1 MALLHCSL
9 SGLSDGVRPT
19 TSVGDAAADADTG
32 EGGPLAT
39 PRLLASNQGIIGGIA
54 TNGTYVAWT
63 SDSSQVRVCRVSG
76 CAEPTAVASAANT
89 GHIALSGRAI
99 YYTRLSS
106 SAPEQCTLP
115 SSATDTPTCDSQGVG
130 FDLGNANA
138 FAVDQNYV
146 FVGLLD
152 DRAAEP
158 GHRILSCNTTAGSGF
173 GCGDAKSL
181 GGPSDWNLVAS
192 GVNSDGPLALSSTR
206 VYWSS
211 LGASGSIYSCARTG
225 CGTPAP
231 VVTNQGDPRAMVVS
245 GTSVYWTTHQ
255 GGTVATCKDDCT
267 GGATALV
274 TNQSAPLGIA
284 FSDGKLYWAN
294 ETAGTIVRCAP
305 ENCSPETIVRDMDR
319 PQWIAIDT
327 ANVYFS
333 TAGGSIFSLSK

>member
-1 MALLHCSL
+1 MHCSL
-9 SGLSDGVRPT
+9 SGLSDGEST
-19 TSVGDAAADADTG
+19 GNGDAGNDADT
-32 EGGPLAT
+32 AT
-39 PRLLASNQGIIGGIA
+39 PEAGPTATPTLLAKDQGIIGGIA

-63 SDSSQVRVCRVSG
+63 SDSEQVRVCAVSG
-76 CAEPTAVASAANT
+76 CAAPTSVATAANT

-115 SSATDTPTCDSQGVG
+115 SSASDTPTCDSQGVG

-206 VYWSS
+206 VFWSS

-231 VVTNQGDPRAMVVS
+231 AITNQGDPRAMVVN

-255 GGTVATCKDDCT
+255 GGTVATCEGDCST
-267 GGATALV
+267 GATSLA
-274 TNQSAPLGIA
+274 TDQSAPLGVT
-284 FSDGKLYWAN
+284 FSDGKLYWVN

-305 ENCSPETIVRDMDR
+305 ENCSPEIIARGMDR
-319 PQWIAIDT
+319 PQWIAVDA

-333 TAGGSIFSLSK
+333 TAGGSIFSVPK